1 LKEERERTRTALLEA
16 EEMGNKKVLDALEK
30 VAEAERQ
37 AQDTIKEEKE
47 RFDKVLK

>member
-1 LKEERERTRTALLEA
+1 LKEERERTRTA

-37 AQDTIKEEKE
+37 AQETIKEEKE